1 MTRRR
6 VEVAMWIAAV
16 VLATMAG
23 ARTRSVASA
32 VSKSASQARG
42 DETAS
47 SPPSILRSPAAV
59 LVAASE
65 AIVARDP
72 FRLERKPSD
81 VAYSPAVESTAPPP
95 PRPPRPALAVVGIVG
110 GPPWEA
116 LVEGIPGRQSSVLV
130 RRGDT
135 VSGLRVRSITKDIV
149 RISGMDTTWALSVRR
164 AWQ

>member
-1 MTRRR
+1 MIHRRA
-6 VEVAMWIAAV
+6 EVAMWTAAV
-16 VLATMAG
+16 VLATLAG
-23 ARTRSVASA
+23 ARARSVASA
-32 VSKSASQARG
+32 VSMSASQARG
-42 DETAS
+42 DETAT

-59 LVAASE
+59 LVGASE

-81 VAYSPAVESTAPPP
+81 VAYGPAMETTAPPP
-95 PRPPRPALAVVGIVG
+95 PSPPRPALAVVGIVG

-135 VSGLRVRSITKDIV
+135 LAGC
-149 RISGMDTTWALSVRR
+149 
-164 AWQ
+164 